1 MVKLKPS
8 TRRSTSAYCAP
19 TGRRPA
25 FVPAIRPSQ
34 NGGAAW
40 PGRSAPRP
48 DRGAGSLPVL
58 EPPDPLLA
66 PEAELGKPLCPLGAR
81 IAAGVPAVDDVKR
94 VAREGSGGLLVE
106 AAVGKADGTGDV
118 SPR

>member
-40 PGRSAPRP
+40 PGRSAPGL
-48 DRGAGSLPVL
+48 DRVAVALPVL
-58 EPPDPLLA
+58 EAPDHLLD

-81 IAAGVPAVDDVKR
+81 IAAGVPAVDAGKP
-94 VAREGSGGLLVE
+94 VAREVSGRLLVCPC
-106 AAVGKADGTGDV
+106 VGSA
-118 SPR
+118 